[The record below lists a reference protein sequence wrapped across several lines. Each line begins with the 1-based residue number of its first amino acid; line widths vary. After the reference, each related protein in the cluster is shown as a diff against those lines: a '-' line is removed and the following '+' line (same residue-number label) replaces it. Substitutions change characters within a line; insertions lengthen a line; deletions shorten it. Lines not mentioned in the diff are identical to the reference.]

1 MRYYGEFMALLTAFC
16 WTGTAIAFE
25 FAGKRIG
32 SLSMNFI
39 RLLMAFVFYIGYSA
53 IMFGTI
59 FPVGFS
65 LESWRWLALS
75 GLVGFVIGDFFLF
88 QSFVDIGARTSLVIM
103 SMWPAIAAL
112 LAWMFLGEKM
122 TLLDWTGLIMVTT
135 GIVVVISSSKDG
147 RVKRTSKKK
156 ISMPV
161 RGVFLA
167 IGGAVGQAVGMVFS
181 KIGMQD
187 HDAFSSSYIRV
198 IAAVIGFALVFT
210 FTKRWKKLFTAF
222 TDIKAVAV
230 TSMGA
235 FVGPFLGVS
244 FSLLAIQYTST
255 GVAST
260 IMAINP
266 ILIIPLSVIFFKE
279 KVTWKEVVGA
289 FVSVA
294 GVTMFFI

>member
-1 MRYYGEFMALLTAFC
+1 
-16 WTGTAIAFE
+16 
-25 FAGKRIG
+25 
-32 SLSMNFI
+32 
-39 RLLMAFVFYIGYSA
+39 
-53 IMFGTI
+53 
-59 FPVGFS
+59 
-65 LESWRWLALS
+65 
-75 GLVGFVIGDFFLF
+75 
-88 QSFVDIGARTSLVIM
+88 
-103 SMWPAIAAL
+103 
-112 LAWMFLGEKM
+112 
-122 TLLDWTGLIMVTT
+122 
-135 GIVVVISSSKDG
+135 
-147 RVKRTSKKK
+147 
-156 ISMPV
+156 MPV

-198 IAAVIGFALVFT
+198 ISAVIGFALVFT
-210 FTKRWKKLFTAF
+210 FTRRWKKLFVAF

-230 TSMGA
+230 TSIGA

-244 FSLLAIQYTST
+244 LSLLAIQYTAT

-289 FVSVA
+289 VVTVA
-294 GVTMFFI
+294 GVMMFFI